1 MGPMSDLTWCEPPP
15 RPEFV
20 ARVREALSELGAS
33 LRILAQDVLGAD
45 ARIDLVAADPDGRL
59 TLVLWTTGGEELAL
73 VSLGLAQRAWV
84 EARLPDWIQLGPQ
97 LGLQPE
103 ARVRVLLLA
112 PEFSATAVAA
122 VRAADPEDIDLV
134 RFRCFRGPGNGSTVN
149 LLLEP
154 LRLAGTARPAGGP
167 RRPGSAPPAVR
178 FRSGLSDADLDLT
191 PDERRG
197 LD

>member
-1 MGPMSDLTWCEPPP
+1 MSDLTWCEPPP

-20 ARVREALSELGAS
+20 ARVRAALGELGAS

-73 VSLGLAQRAWV
+73 IALGLAQRAWV

-97 LGLQPE
+97 LGLRPE
-103 ARVRVLLLA
+103 ARVRLLLLA
-112 PEFSATAVAA
+112 PEFSPTAVAA
-122 VRAADPEDIDLV
+122 VRAADPEEIDLV
-134 RFRCFRGPGNGSTVN
+134 RFRCFQGNGSDVQV
-149 LLLEP
+149 LLEP
-154 LRLAGTARPAGGP
+154 LRFAGATRPAAAP

>member
-1 MGPMSDLTWCEPPP
+1 MSDVAWCEPPP
-15 RPEFV
+15 RPELV
-20 ARVREALSELGAS
+20 MRVREALSELGAS

-45 ARIDLVAADPDGRL
+45 ARIDLVAADPEGRV
-59 TLVLWTTGGEELAL
+59 TLVLWTTGDEDLAL
-73 VSLGLAQRAWV
+73 AALGLAQRAWV
-84 EARLPDWIQLGPQ
+84 AARLPDWTQLAPQ

-103 ARVRVLLLA
+103 APVRLLLLA
-112 PEFSATAVAA
+112 PDFSPTAVAA

-134 RFRCFRGPGNGSTVN
+134 RFRCFRGPSNGGRVSV
-149 LLLEP
+149 LLEP
-154 LRLAGTARPAGGP
+154 LRLAGASRPAPSP
-167 RRPGSAPPAVR
+167 RRPGSPPPAVR